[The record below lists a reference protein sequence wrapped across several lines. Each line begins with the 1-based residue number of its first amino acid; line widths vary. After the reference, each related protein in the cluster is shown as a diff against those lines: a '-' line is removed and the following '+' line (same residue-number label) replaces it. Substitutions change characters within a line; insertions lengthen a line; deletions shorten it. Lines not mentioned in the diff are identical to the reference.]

1 MSLCL
6 SRARLLQPW
15 EATGSGID
23 ARAPQFVLQPP
34 KEETKQ
40 DEGKKDAATKK

>member
-1 MSLCL
+1 MS
-6 SRARLLQPW
+6 SSAVRPKKPW

-34 KEETKQ
+34 KEEAKQ

>member
-1 MSLCL
+1 MS
-6 SRARLLQPW
+6 SSAVRPKKPW
-15 EATGSGID
+15 EATGSDID

-34 KEETKQ
+34 KEEAKQ